1 MCARCLQP
9 GDYRGQNWLVRKKN
23 IVLTFT
29 YQYCSFSNF
38 PGTMENEEAKIPIL
52 FITSSDH
59 GQANVILAV
68 AEQLLRRSKSSFA
81 IHIASTAL
89 LAQRVSQ
96 LGHNVNFH
104 LLPGSSMFGG
114 YLQSGYRINDLLHR
128 PGMRGAVSSFDN
140 VAKMMKHWMNGQYL
154 EKHNACR
161 EILQNLSPIVVVI
174 DPVCAP
180 EIDACR
186 LLRLRLIVLSPMG
199 LKDLLIPVQPWA
211 RVLWKYPA

>member
-1 MCARCLQP
+1 M
-9 GDYRGQNWLVRKKN
+9 
-23 IVLTFT
+23 
-29 YQYCSFSNF
+29 S
-38 PGTMENEEAKIPIL
+38 GTMENEENKRPIL

-68 AEQLLRRSKSSFA
+68 AEQLLRDSKPPST
-81 IHIASTAL
+81 IHIASTAS

-96 LGHNVNFH
+96 LGHHAHFH
-104 LLPGSSMFGG
+104 LLPGCSMFGG
-114 YLQSGYRINDLLHR
+114 YLQAGYLLDDLIHR
-128 PGMRGAVSSFDN
+128 PGMRGAVSSFKN
-140 VAKMMKHWMNGQYL
+140 VPKMMKHWMNGKYL
-154 EKHNACR
+154 ESYDACR
-161 EILQNLSPIVVVI
+161 KLLLELAPVVVVI
-174 DPVCAP
+174 DPICAP